1 MGNKNGNAY
10 ALTCLSPIRHGHLDG
25 TAYSDEVRHRLQH
38 WGLLE
43 HSPMAKVPQ
52 TYLCRYFVLNDVY
65 YESLAGPD
73 FFSSIYDILS
83 FFSDRFRLAALPR
96 EDHLKSKY
104 LVFSC
109 NLHGD
114 LDAYLRG
121 MWEAISEDIKRIW
134 CFCYGFDKVDDA
146 DSFIAYI
153 KKCQLKAALFFVG
166 SNDDPLPEQLKAL
179 YLKQEF
185 SSFAAE
191 HQGVPAAELQQ
202 AYRAFMQR
210 VQPLNLAGPT
220 WEPGQSAHPSLE
232 EHREQAA

>member
-1 MGNKNGNAY
+1 MANRSGNAY
-10 ALTCLSPIRHGHLDG
+10 ALTCLSPIRRGHIDG
-25 TAYSDEVRHRLQH
+25 IAYSDEVRHRLQK

-43 HSPMAKVPQ
+43 HSPMARVPQ

-65 YESLAGPD
+65 YESLSGPD
-73 FFSSIYDILS
+73 FFSTVYEILT
-83 FFSDRFRLAALPR
+83 FFSDRFRTAALPR

-114 LDAYLRG
+114 LDTYLRG

-134 CFCYGFDKVDDA
+134 CFCYGFEKVKDA
-146 DSFIAYI
+146 DSFIAYM
-153 KKCQLKAALFFVG
+153 KKCRLNASLFFVG

-185 SSFAAE
+185 SYFVTE
-191 HQGVPAAELQQ
+191 HQGLPAAELQQ
-202 AYRAFMQR
+202 AYRAFVQR
-210 VQPLNLAGPT
+210 VQPLNLNGPT
-220 WEPGQSAHPSLE
+220 WKPGQSAQPSIE
-232 EHREQAA
+232 EQSEQAA